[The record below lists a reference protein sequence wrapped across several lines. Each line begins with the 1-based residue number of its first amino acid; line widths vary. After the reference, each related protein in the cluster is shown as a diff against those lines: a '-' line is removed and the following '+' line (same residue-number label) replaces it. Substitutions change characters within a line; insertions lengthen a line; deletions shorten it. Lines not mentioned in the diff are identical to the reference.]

1 MHELWLSFIPPPG
14 LDTLQNTTVDLSTS
28 HCTFIACNMLLTLKH
43 FFFFLRSDVYELDQR
58 FHLSDGFNTA
68 RELLF
73 PPSYFKIESCSL
85 GTGGAFLNADPPLCT

>member
-28 HCTFIACNMLLTLKH
+28 HRTCIACNVLQTLKL
-43 FFFFLRSDVYELDQR
+43 FFFLSSDVYDLDQR
-58 FHLSDGFNTA
+58 FHLSEGFNTA

-73 PPSYFKIESCSL
+73 PPSYFNIEDWSL
-85 GTGGAFLNADPPLCT
+85 GTGGGFLNADPPLCT